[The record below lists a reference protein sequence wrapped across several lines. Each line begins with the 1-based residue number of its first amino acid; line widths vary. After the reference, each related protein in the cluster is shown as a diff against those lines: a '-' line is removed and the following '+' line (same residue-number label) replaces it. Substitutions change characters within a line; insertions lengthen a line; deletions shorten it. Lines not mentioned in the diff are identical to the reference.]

1 MTTRQDV
8 VATYFDGFR
17 TSDHRQI
24 LDLLTDDVV
33 WHLPG
38 HAHLEG
44 KRAFDGE
51 IENPAFEGS
60 PTLTIDRLVEE
71 GDVVVATGEGQG
83 ALTAGGT
90 VRFAFCT
97 VFTFRDGLIEHVESY
112 VVPLPSDTT

>member
-17 TSDHRQI
+17 SSNHEQI

-44 KRAFDGE
+44 KQAFDGE

-60 PTLTIDRLVEE
+60 PTLAVDRMFEE

-83 ALTAGGT
+83 ALAAGGT
-90 VRFAFCT
+90 VQFAFCT
-97 VFTFRDGLIEHVESY
+97 VFTFRDGLIERVESY
-112 VVPLPSDTT
+112 VVPLPSDAA

>member
-17 TSDHRQI
+17 TSDHELI

-33 WHLPG
+33 WHVPG
-38 HAHLEG
+38 HAHLTG
-44 KRAFDGE
+44 KKEFDGE

-60 PTLTIDRLVEE
+60 PTLTVDRLLEE

-83 ALTAGGT
+83 TLALGGK

-97 VFTFRDGLIEHVESY
+97 VFMFRDGLIERVESY
-112 VVPLPSDTT
+112 VVPLH